1 VTVHELVVDAGG
13 RLGRAGIRQSEARL
27 DAETLARRLLGWDAA
42 RFLTSRGEE
51 APAGF
56 PEHYDR
62 LICRRERREPTS
74 YIMGSKEFWGLDF
87 EVSSD
92 VLIPRPETE
101 FLVEEALECSR
112 ALSPTTIGRA
122 LVVDVGTGSGC
133 VAVALAHEM
142 ASARIVATDISAA
155 ALDVAR
161 RNAIR
166 HGVANRVHF
175 VRTDFLAG
183 IGPCADLIVSNPPYV
198 PRAHAA
204 GLSPEVRDFEPHVA
218 LFGGADGLE
227 KQQMLLEQASGCL
240 APSGYLLVEFGDGQE
255 EALRGLIASW
265 PSFRIVRV
273 RSDLQGIPRT
283 MVVTRSTNLF

>member
-1 VTVHELVVDAGG
+1 MTVHDLVVDAGG

-27 DAETLARRLLGWDAA
+27 DAETLARRLLGWDPA

-51 APAGF
+51 APVGF
-56 PEHYDR
+56 SEHYDR
-62 LICRRERREPTS
+62 LIRRRERREPTS

-112 ALSPTTIGRA
+112 TLAALTHRP
-122 LVVDVGTGSGC
+122 LVIDVGTGSGC
-133 VAVALAHEM
+133 VAVALANEIV
-142 ASARIVATDISAA
+142 SAQIIATDISAA

-166 HGVANRVHF
+166 HGVADRVHF

-183 IGPCADLIVSNPPYV
+183 IGRPADLIVSNPPYV
-198 PRAHAA
+198 PYAHAA

-218 LFGGADGLE
+218 LFGGTDGLE
-227 KQQMLLEQASGCL
+227 KQRTLLGQAVRRLRPG
-240 APSGYLLVEFGDGQE
+240 GHLLVEFGDGQE
-255 EALRGLIASW
+255 EALRDLIANWRSL
-265 PSFRIVRV
+265 RIVRV

-283 MVVTRSTNLF
+283 MVLTQSTHLL

>member
-1 VTVHELVVDAGG
+1 MTVHELVVDAGG
-13 RLGRAGIRQSEARL
+13 RLGRAGIRHSEARL

-112 ALSPTTIGRA
+112 ALPPTISRA

-142 ASARIVATDISAA
+142 ASARIVATDISAS

-227 KQQMLLEQASGCL
+227 KQQMLLEQAAECL
-240 APSGYLLVEFGDGQE
+240 APFGYLLVEFGDGQE
-255 EALRGLIASW
+255 EALRALIASW
-265 PSFRIVRV
+265 TSFRIVRV

-283 MVVTRSTNLF
+283 MVVTRSTNLL